1 MLRITQL
8 KLPVEHTPEQL
19 EKKLLRAAHIKEN
32 ELKTYTIRKRS
43 LDARKKP
50 ELYYVYTID
59 FSTVNEERSFR
70 LSRGQL
76 QMVSEK
82 P

>member
-19 EKKLLRAAHIKEN
+19 KKKLLKTAHIKEQQ
-32 ELKTYTIRKRS
+32 LKSFQIRKRS

-50 ELYYVYTID
+50 ELCYV
-59 FSTVNEERSFR
+59 
-70 LSRGQL
+70 
-76 QMVSEK
+76 
-82 P
+82 